1 MLMLAHTNTPP
12 SGYTV
17 HLPFSEPNGAN
28 PVRQKRKLSP
38 KPQGV
43 LGAKSLLSI
52 QMTGFNPRD
61 LPQNLN
67 D

>member
-1 MLMLAHTNTPP
+1 MLILGHSNTQP
-12 SGYTV
+12 SGRAK
-17 HLPFSEPNGAN
+17 HLPFSQPNGTN
-28 PVRQKRKLSP
+28 PVRLKLKISL

-43 LGAKSLLSI
+43 LGAKSVLSI
-52 QMTGFNPRD
+52 QMMGFNPRD